1 MWGGRIALGMVV
13 MALATAAGAHGLTLA
28 QCLTLALQHNT
39 SVAIQRAQLES
50 ARAEVLAANAPFD
63 TMLSAQAGRRRDERG
78 LRSDEQLLAPG
89 GDTSRTFS
97 SGYQLDVGR
106 TLENG
111 LGLKAGAAFVSRDDR
126 LERVAGLPPTSSG
139 TVSFA
144 LSVPLARNAGAVAG
158 AARSAAQ
165 SELDAAR
172 ADLEHAT
179 AAGLLDVALAY
190 WDYAARQRRLEVA
203 IASHERSSALVD
215 ELRRMIAADEV
226 PAAEINTAL
235 ANQAQRAAARAAA
248 QSDLAD
254 ARRRLVRAMGLGLGA
269 AKMAA
274 LPAPADD
281 FPVPPADVRI
291 DAQAWLDAALARR
304 PDLRGAA
311 LRLAGAHAR
320 LEGAREARKPQVE
333 LGLELASNGLREDTR
348 LGGTAFHERR
358 GTSAGATLSFAWPVQ
373 NSGANAGLL
382 AASSRR
388 DTLQLAQ
395 REQQDAAATGI
406 VTAAE
411 HAARAV
417 EQLHAGR
424 EAVRRFRGALEAEQA
439 KRRGGLS
446 TVLDVIV
453 LEERLNGALL
463 AEADL
468 SQQYASA
475 IVQLRFELAQLLR
488 REGDGSYAFNVADF
502 FHLPATLEPRS

>member
-1 MWGGRIALGMVV
+1 MGGGRIVLGIVV
-13 MALATAAGAHGLTLA
+13 MAFATGASAQGLTLA
-28 QCLTLALQHNT
+28 QCLTLALQHN
-39 SVAIQRAQLES
+39 SAVAIQRAQVDS

-63 TMLSAQAGRRRDERG
+63 TVLSAQAGRRRDERG

-89 GDTSRTFS
+89 AGTARTFS
-97 SGYQLDVGR
+97 SGYQLDLGR
-106 TLENG
+106 TLDNG
-111 LGLKAGAAFVSRDDR
+111 LGLKAGAAFVARDDR
-126 LERVAGLPPTSSG
+126 LERLAGLPATATG
-139 TVSFA
+139 TVSFGLA
-144 LSVPLARNAGAVAG
+144 VPLGRNAGAVAG
-158 AARSAAQ
+158 ASRNAAQ

-179 AAGLLDVALAY
+179 AASLLDVALAY

-203 IASHERSSALVD
+203 VASHERSSALVD

-248 QSDLAD
+248 LADLAD
-254 ARRRLVRAMGLGLGA
+254 ARRRLVRAMGLGVA
-269 AKMAA
+269 RMAA
-274 LPAPADD
+274 LPAPADE

-291 DAQAWLDAALARR
+291 DVQAWLDAALARR
-304 PDLRGAA
+304 PDLRGTA

-348 LGGTAFHERR
+348 PGAAAFHERR

-424 EAVRRFRGALEAEQA
+424 EAVRRFRGALEAAQA
-439 KRRGGLS
+439 KRRSGLS

-475 IVQLRFELAQLLR
+475 IVQLRFELAQLLHR
-488 REGDGSYAFNVADF
+488 AGDGSYAFHAADF
-502 FHLPATLEPRS
+502 FQLPTTSDPRS